1 MKIYNNINGVIIVL
15 ILFNVAML
23 YHGKY
28 NCSCDVEHTKCVR
41 HEILGV
47 QYSHLYFFIFIGFFF
62 PSYFWTFQIVGLLWE
77 FFEIFLDRN
86 ESETIKY
93 LDGCLSKKPKH
104 IGEQSIYNFKV
115 YKNVDKYLNP
125 VDRFFNIK
133 NSKIHFWHGSIAEVV
148 LNVIAFFIGFGLNK
162 LLLK

>member
-1 MKIYNNINGVIIVL
+1 MIQKHNK
-15 ILFNVAML
+15 F
-23 YHGKY
+23 K
-28 NCSCDVEHTKCVR
+28 KC
-41 HEILGV
+41 
-47 QYSHLYFFIFIGFFF
+47 FIFIGFFF

-133 NSKIHFWHGSIAEVV
+133 NSKIHFWQKKKVQLI
-148 LNVIAFFIGFGLNK
+148 II
-162 LLLK
+162 LKRPYICQYCSK